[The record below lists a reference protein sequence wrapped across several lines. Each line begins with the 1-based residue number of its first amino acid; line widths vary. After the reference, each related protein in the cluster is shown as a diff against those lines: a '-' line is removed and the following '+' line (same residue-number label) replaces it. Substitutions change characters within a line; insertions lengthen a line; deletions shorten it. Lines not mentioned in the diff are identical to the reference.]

1 MYYLLSFKLLRR
13 KQGGHNVSQHT
24 TRLDTE
30 FIGFSEF
37 LRSLPE
43 DKKIAVGREIKKRM
57 ILLRRFLGTEY
68 IRFSIGW

>member
-13 KQGGHNVSQHT
+13 KQGGHNVSQNT
-24 TRLDTE
+24 TRLDME

-43 DKKIAVGREIKKRM
+43 DKKIAVGKQNENV
-57 ILLRRFLGTEY
+57 F
-68 IRFSIGW
+68 

>member
-24 TRLDTE
+24 TRLDAE

-37 LRSLPE
+37 LRSLPD
-43 DKKIAVGREIKKRM
+43 DKKIAVGRKDDREGIVLKKQV
-57 ILLRRFLGTEY
+57 I
-68 IRFSIGW
+68 